1 MIKHMKSSNFTS
13 DSINVSDIF
22 YLEKKESHFLVESK
36 ETSQHFLELRR
47 GEMKIINNSVT
58 SVFSLPS
65 LSKRG
70 EGACEGGKWSGLD
83 QDPHQGGV
91 EGRRMF
97 VCP

>member
-1 MIKHMKSSNFTS
+1 M
-13 DSINVSDIF
+13 
-22 YLEKKESHFLVESK
+22 ESK

-47 GEMKIINNSVT
+47 GEMKIINNFVT
-58 SVFSLPS
+58 SIFSLPS

-91 EGRRMF
+91 EGRMVF
-97 VCP
+97 VCPQHPVQCLPLGRCAINTHC

>member
-1 MIKHMKSSNFTS
+1 M
-13 DSINVSDIF
+13 
-22 YLEKKESHFLVESK
+22 ESK

-97 VCP
+97 VCPQHPVQCLPWAGVP